1 MEKNIGVCDTLKFN
15 IYVYWEK
22 DVCNYMEIPKY
33 IQNKIKQ
40 QIDACEKAMKLERE
54 IENWCQLSG
63 FDPYSKEY
71 KEIKGRLADA
81 VAPLN
86 ADKIKE
92 IADKIQWDKG

>member
-1 MEKNIGVCDTLKFN
+1 MFIKKRTFGIIWKFLS
-15 IYVYWEK
+15 IYRT
-22 DVCNYMEIPKY
+22 
-33 IQNKIKQ
+33 KIKQ
-40 QIDACEKAMKLERE
+40 QIDACEKAAKLERE

-71 KEIKGRLADA
+71 KEIKGRLVDA

-92 IADKIQWDKG
+92 IADKIQWNKG

>member
-1 MEKNIGVCDTLKFN
+1 
-15 IYVYWEK
+15 
-22 DVCNYMEIPKY
+22 MEIPKY

-40 QIDACEKAMKLERE
+40 QNEACKKASKLEAE

-63 FDPYSKEY
+63 FNPYSKEY
-71 KEIKGRLADA
+71 KEIKGRLVDA

-92 IADKIQWDKG
+92 IANTIEYWMLLRNLSFRRCFLWGLQNIIM

>member
-1 MEKNIGVCDTLKFN
+1 MK
-15 IYVYWEK
+15 
-22 DVCNYMEIPKY
+22 P
-33 IQNKIKQ
+33 
-40 QIDACEKAMKLERE
+40 AKLESE

-71 KEIKGRLADA
+71 KEIKGRLVDA

-92 IADKIQWDKG
+92 IANRIEY

>member
-1 MEKNIGVCDTLKFN
+1 
-15 IYVYWEK
+15 
-22 DVCNYMEIPKY
+22 MEIPKY

-40 QIDACEKAMKLERE
+40 QIDACEKATKLERE

-63 FDPYSKEY
+63 FDSYSKEY

-92 IADKIQWDKG
+92 IADKIQWDKR

>member
-1 MEKNIGVCDTLKFN
+1 MCRKKNKFVWRYLN
-15 IYVYWEK
+15 IYRIRSSSK
-22 DVCNYMEIPKY
+22 
-33 IQNKIKQ
+33 
-40 QIDACEKAMKLERE
+40 MKLVKKASKLEVE

-71 KEIKGRLADA
+71 KEIKGRLVDA

-92 IADKIQWDKG
+92 IANRIEY

>member
-1 MEKNIGVCDTLKFN
+1 
-15 IYVYWEK
+15 
-22 DVCNYMEIPKY
+22 MEIPKY

-40 QIDACEKAMKLERE
+40 QNEACKKASKLEAE

-63 FDPYSKEY
+63 FNPYSKEY
-71 KEIKGRLADA
+71 KEIKGRLVDA

-92 IADKIQWDKG
+92 IANTIEYLLQQPTHVQIADVTIFPKAQAGGTVFFKN

>member
-1 MEKNIGVCDTLKFN
+1 
-15 IYVYWEK
+15 
-22 DVCNYMEIPKY
+22 MEIPKY

-40 QIDACEKAMKLERE
+40 QNEACKKASKLEAE

-71 KEIKGRLADA
+71 KEIKGRLVDA

-92 IADKIQWDKG
+92 IANRIEYWWKGKYYYEWNLWFEDWFR

>member
-1 MEKNIGVCDTLKFN
+1 
-15 IYVYWEK
+15 
-22 DVCNYMEIPKY
+22 MEIPKY

-40 QIDACEKAMKLERE
+40 QNEACKKASKLEEE

-71 KEIKGRLADA
+71 KEIKGRLVDA

-92 IADKIQWDKG
+92 IANTIEYWMLLRNLSLLRYRKGGYDGKM